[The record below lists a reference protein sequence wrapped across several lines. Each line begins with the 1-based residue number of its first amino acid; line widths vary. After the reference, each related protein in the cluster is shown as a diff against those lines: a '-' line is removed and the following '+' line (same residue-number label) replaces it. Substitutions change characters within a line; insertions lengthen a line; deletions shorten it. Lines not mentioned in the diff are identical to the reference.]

1 MGKLASRCMRSA
13 RVGGPM
19 AVSAFCRKAE
29 TAASALTSR
38 HHPCASE
45 QLALYSS
52 HGWTKQRIRI
62 AFVLLDVCWC
72 WKVVLRPRPSPAWG
86 LQRPSCFEHADY
98 DQDVS
103 IKKFMKASCGV
114 FFFSC
119 KSWVK
124 PISKFRDRG

>member
-1 MGKLASRCMRSA
+1 
-13 RVGGPM
+13 M

-29 TAASALTSR
+29 LPLCIGAV
-38 HHPCASE
+38 
-45 QLALYSS
+45 LALYSS

-72 WKVVLRPRPSPAWG
+72 WKVVLHARPSPAWG

-103 IKKFMKASCGV
+103 IKS
-114 FFFSC
+114 S
-119 KSWVK
+119 
-124 PISKFRDRG
+124 